1 MMGNGVESDAYSQ
14 NSSRGLQPRIL
25 DTIFEEICK
34 KRDGEPELE
43 FMVKASYFEIYN
55 EQIVDLVRLAS
66 RALSNGA
73 VEPER
78 GEPLGQRGSKK
89 GGVFGGNH

>member
-1 MMGNGVESDAYSQ
+1 MMGNGVESDGYSQ

-34 KRDGEPELE
+34 KRDDEPELE

-55 EQIVDLVRLAS
+55 EQIMDLVRQKLQ
-66 RALSNGA
+66 LSN
-73 VEPER
+73 
-78 GEPLGQRGSKK
+78 SYS
-89 GGVFGGNH
+89 